1 MSYKYQ
7 ALALASIA
15 IWVGFLVIDFE
26 LTWEA
31 RNRMTDIYYFNRRDL
46 IFISLFACPAILSHL
61 ITIWGHYYRTDALFQ
76 ESIQLVSTK
85 TVKERK
91 RISVWERHD
100 PWFGFTVKYWVLVG
114 ISVVLN
120 LMWFIQPLVAYFPR
134 GRKFL
139 GTYAALMAYMAF
151 GSGYAAMA
159 SCGLLLLLVLRR
171 SMLQAL
177 GFTYADILPLHRWM
191 GVAFIVWSTI
201 HTVCYILYYVHFNA
215 FWRNFNFDGSTRG
228 PQNMIALVA
237 YAALLG
243 LGITAIPQVRRSCY
257 LLFITLHRVFTVIT
271 FVGTLMHFPYYM
283 IWYYV
288 LPSVCLYLADRFVPK
303 FIQSCAI
310 SPDAIC
316 SFDKDADILTVVLVS
331 RDRLEP
337 LKPYYPGDYVNLE
350 FPELSMI
357 YHPFTIASYWAEDPY
372 SMTIYV
378 RTFQE
383 TKTSWTGALAGLCEN
398 ATSEDPVVLKSRVD
412 GVFGDRTHDYLSSG
426 VMVIFSA
433 GAAITTFMA
442 LLKSMAAQIEA
453 SNKTMNNP
461 ATIEVHLICTFRY
474 ESELYA
480 YGDFMHRITHDPRFT
495 SWLHTQIY
503 VSRPDKMAPMPLCES
518 GLCTSEFVCGRV
530 DSPEQEQDERE
541 GKKSETAP
549 LLLGKESKLKYGSVA
564 SSRRPPVAAVTD
576 GDEDCCMGC
585 GAECSGGSSS
595 PTGSSSS
602 SLAATITV
610 SPSSNSTSSS
620 SSDSAST
627 TSDSEGASTPRT
639 LTGTSQASATA
650 AAAFAAGCYRYKTL
664 PTFPAANSAAISTI
678 HAKKDLTLTSF
689 ILILP
694 MLAYIWGRA
703 IPWEGTYKGEYR
715 WCRTTR
721 DEDQHM
727 TNRCMWSYAILP
739 GVVHVLV
746 ASVIGYL
753 ALWVARKT
761 NLLRAKSSY
770 GSAGVK
776 TATTTTA
783 SVAETN
789 NAAFRSY
796 ANLIRG
802 LGGSAASAAA
812 VSGSATLHRHGVMKA
827 AVKKQQGIEFKRGR
841 IQVNHHIQELMS
853 LGVGHRRVGGG
864 SEETEPLVDAEAGAG
879 AAAAAVEEKEGGVIV
894 FGGGP
899 DAFVDMIEESC
910 KKARWVV
917 DFHRETWAP

>member
-1 MSYKYQ
+1 
-7 ALALASIA
+7 
-15 IWVGFLVIDFE
+15 
-26 LTWEA
+26 
-31 RNRMTDIYYFNRRDL
+31 
-46 IFISLFACPAILSHL
+46 
-61 ITIWGHYYRTDALFQ
+61 
-76 ESIQLVSTK
+76 
-85 TVKERK
+85 
-91 RISVWERHD
+91 
-100 PWFGFTVKYWVLVG
+100 
-114 ISVVLN
+114 
-120 LMWFIQPLVAYFPR
+120 
-134 GRKFL
+134 
-139 GTYAALMAYMAF
+139 
-151 GSGYAAMA
+151 
-159 SCGLLLLLVLRR
+159 
-171 SMLQAL
+171 
-177 GFTYADILPLHRWM
+177 
-191 GVAFIVWSTI
+191 
-201 HTVCYILYYVHFNA
+201 
-215 FWRNFNFDGSTRG
+215 
-228 PQNMIALVA
+228 
-237 YAALLG
+237 
-243 LGITAIPQVRRSCY
+243 
-257 LLFITLHRVFTVIT
+257 
-271 FVGTLMHFPYYM
+271 
-283 IWYYV
+283 
-288 LPSVCLYLADRFVPK
+288 
-303 FIQSCAI
+303 
-310 SPDAIC
+310 
-316 SFDKDADILTVVLVS
+316 
-331 RDRLEP
+331 
-337 LKPYYPGDYVNLE
+337 
-350 FPELSMI
+350 
-357 YHPFTIASYWAEDPY
+357 
-372 SMTIYV
+372 
-378 RTFQE
+378 
-383 TKTSWTGALAGLCEN
+383 
-398 ATSEDPVVLKSRVD
+398 
-412 GVFGDRTHDYLSSG
+412 
-426 VMVIFSA
+426 
-433 GAAITTFMA
+433 
-442 LLKSMAAQIEA
+442 
-453 SNKTMNNP
+453 
-461 ATIEVHLICTFRY
+461 
-474 ESELYA
+474 
-480 YGDFMHRITHDPRFT
+480 
-495 SWLHTQIY
+495 
-503 VSRPDKMAPMPLCES
+503 
-518 GLCTSEFVCGRV
+518 
-530 DSPEQEQDERE
+530 
-541 GKKSETAP
+541 
-549 LLLGKESKLKYGSVA
+549 LKYGSVA
-564 SSRRPPVAAVTD
+564 SSRRPPVAAVTG

-864 SEETEPLVDAEAGAG
+864 SEETEPLVDAEAGA
-879 AAAAAVEEKEGGVIV
+879 APAVEEKEGGVIV

>member
-1 MSYKYQ
+1 MGYKFQ
-7 ALALASIA
+7 ALALATLS
-15 IWVGFLVIDFE
+15 IWVIFLFLDFRI
-26 LTWEA
+26 TWLVRGRLA
-31 RNRMTDIYYFNRRDL
+31 DLYYFNRRDL
-46 IFISLFACPAILSHL
+46 VFISLFATPAILSHL
-61 ITIWGHYYRTDALFQ
+61 ITIWGHYYRADDLFQ
-76 ESIQLVSTK
+76 ESIRLVSTSS
-85 TVKERK
+85 VKERK
-91 RISVWERHD
+91 RISPVVVYM
-100 PWFGFTVKYWVLVG
+100 PNG
-114 ISVVLN
+114 I
-120 LMWFIQPLVAYFPR
+120 
-134 GRKFL
+134 KFL
-139 GTYAALMAYMAF
+139 GKYAAFMAYVAF
-151 GSGYAAMA
+151 GSGYAAMG

-201 HTVCYILYYVHFNA
+201 HTICYILYYVHFNA
-215 FWRNFNFDGSTRG
+215 FWRNFNFDGTTRG
-228 PQNMIALVA
+228 PQNLIALVA

-310 SPDAIC
+310 SPEAIC
-316 SFDKDADILTVVLVS
+316 SFDKEADILTIVLVS
-331 RDRLEP
+331 KDRLEP
-337 LKPYYPGDYVNLE
+337 LKPYYPGDYVNIE
-350 FPELSMI
+350 FPEISMI

-383 TKTSWTGALAGLCEN
+383 TKTSWTGALATLCED
-398 ATSEDPVVLKSRVD
+398 ATTEEPMVLKARVD
-412 GVFGDRTHDYLSSG
+412 GVFGDRTHDYLSNG

-433 GAAITTFMA
+433 GAAITTFMS
-442 LLKSMAAQIEA
+442 LLKAMAAQIEA
-453 SNKTMNNP
+453 SQATMNNA

-503 VSRPDKMAPMPLCES
+503 VSRPDKMAPPPLCES

-530 DSPEQEQDERE
+530 DEPEQEEEEGER
-541 GKKSETAP
+541 KSRGSEAAP
-549 LLLGKESKLKYGSVA
+549 LLGGSKENKSKYGSVA
-564 SSRRPPVAAVTD
+564 SKLSNARRVNIEEQ
-576 GDEDCCMGC
+576 GEEDCCMGC
-585 GAECSGGSSS
+585 GAECSGGGSGSGSTSSS
-595 PTGSSSS
+595 AS
-602 SLAATITV
+602 SLAATISV
-610 SPSSNSTSSS
+610 SPPSNSR
-620 SSDSAST
+620 SDSAST
-627 TSDSEGASTPRT
+627 LTTNDVHTKTLLTGAS
-639 LTGTSQASATA
+639 ASA
-650 AAAFAAGCYRYKTL
+650 AAAFASGCYRYKTL
-664 PTFPAANSAAISTI
+664 PTFPAANSAAIATV
-678 HAKKDLTLTSF
+678 HAKKDLFLTTM
-689 ILILP
+689 ILVLP
-694 MLAYIWGRA
+694 MLAYLWGRA

-715 WCRTTR
+715 WCRTTK

-739 GVVHVLV
+739 GVVHVLA
-746 ASVIGYL
+746 ASCIGYL
-753 ALWVARKT
+753 ALFVARRT
-761 NLLRAKSSY
+761 NLFRAASSH
-770 GSAGVK
+770 GSRMA
-776 TATTTTA
+776 TA

-802 LGGSAASAAA
+802 LAGDGASVAAM
-812 VSGSATLHRHGVMKA
+812 SGSATLHRHGVMKA

-841 IQVNHHIQELMS
+841 IQVNHHIQELIS
-853 LGVGHRRVGGG
+853 IGVGHRRPGGG
-864 SEETEPLVDAEAGAG
+864 GGEGSDDTEALIGG
-879 AAAAAVEEKEGGVIV
+879 VEEQEVKVKEGGVIV